1 MSRSS
6 PLLAPTLKKSREQK
20 SFIFCESLSPL
31 GEMGVLPYVSF
42 I

>member
-1 MSRSS
+1 MSSGS

-20 SFIFCESLSPL
+20 SLIFCESLSPL